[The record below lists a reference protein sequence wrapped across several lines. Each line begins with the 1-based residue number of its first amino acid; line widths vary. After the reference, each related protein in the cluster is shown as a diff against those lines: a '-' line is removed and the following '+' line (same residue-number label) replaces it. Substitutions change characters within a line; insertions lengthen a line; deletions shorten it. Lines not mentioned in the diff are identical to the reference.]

1 MRAAHALWWRELVR
15 FARQPSRVLSAVGSP
30 LVFWLLIGSGFSG
43 SFRLP
48 GAAAADVSYLEYF
61 FPGTIVLLV
70 LFAAIFSTISVI
82 DDRHQ
87 GFLQGVLASPISAGE
102 LALGKVTGGATL
114 AWIQGT
120 AVLALAPVAGIDL
133 DVGRFVAAAG
143 VLALLAFALTALG
156 FPLAWKVDSTQ
167 GFHGVMNLILVPMWF
182 LSGALFPLSGA
193 PDWLRAVMRWNPLTY
208 GVSALRQAL
217 YGGAPAAEP
226 AVDAWLV
233 LTVWCVVAFAWSVAV
248 VRRPTRS

>member
-1 MRAAHALWWRELVR
+1 MTK
-15 FARQPSRVLSAVGSP
+15 
-30 LVFWLLIGSGFSG
+30 FSG

-61 FPGTIVLLV
+61 FPGTVVLLV

-82 DDRHQ
+82 DDRNQ
-87 GFLQGVLASPISAGE
+87 GFLQGVLASPVLAVE
-102 LALGKVTGGATL
+102 LALGKVAGGATL

-120 AVLALAPVAGIDL
+120 AILALAPVAGFEL
-133 DVGRFVAAAG
+133 DFGRFLAATG
-143 VLALLAFALTALG
+143 VIALLAFALTALG

-167 GFHGVMNLILVPMWF
+167 GFHAIMNLILVPMWF

-193 PDWLRAVMRWNPLTY
+193 PDWLRAIMRWNPLTY
-208 GVSALRQAL
+208 GVAALRRAL
-217 YGGAPAAEP
+217 YGGSPAAEG
-226 AVDAWLV
+226 VDAWLV
-233 LTVWCVVAFAWSVAV
+233 LAVWCVVAFAWSVAV

>member
-43 SFRLP
+43 SFKLP
-48 GAAAADVSYLEYF
+48 GAAAEDLSYLEYF
-61 FPGTIVLLV
+61 FPGTVVLLI

-87 GFLQGVLASPISAGE
+87 GFLQGVLASPTLAGE
-102 LALGKVTGGATL
+102 LALGKVAGGATL

-133 DVGRFVAAAG
+133 DLGRFLAASG
-143 VLALLAFALTALG
+143 VLAMLAFALTALG

-167 GFHGVMNLILVPMWF
+167 GFHAVMNLILVPMWF

-217 YGGAPAAEP
+217 YEGARAAEP
-226 AVDAWLV
+226 AANAWLV
-233 LTVWCVVAFAWSVAV
+233 LAVWCGVAFAWSVAV